1 MAFFILFFLYD
12 IFVFIYASRQYRPH
26 SRTAALFLTKGGI
39 QRMASEKKTFL
50 KKYLN
55 VPLSAAL
62 ALLCLFVLPF
72 AFAQADVL
80 TGECGANGSNVTWT
94 LDDEGILTISGN
106 GAMLD
111 YYSYNSTVPAWKQA
125 SRLVVEDGVTV
136 LGNYAF
142 YGLSGLTEA
151 VLPETLTRIGAYTF
165 WNCSSSLIISLPD
178 DIQNI
183 GFRAFYCYP
192 AAHFGSETSRHLEGF
207 TDPSFPGLAF
217 SAETADGQFQGYRVY
232 GQDETMQTVVIPEGV
247 TRLSTS
253 AFLKYAELTRVKL
266 PESLITIDSNAFT
279 DCTALTEINLP
290 DSVTSIGSYAF
301 DNCDSLTEV
310 HFPEKLTELKE
321 GAFQS
326 SGLTEVVLPAHL
338 SDIGDHAFNLCSNL
352 TSVTLTAPE
361 TSYSYSV
368 FSDCYKLT
376 DVQLPEGMTE
386 IPQSMFSYC
395 SKLAQIDLPQSIRS
409 IGKNAFYHCEALE
422 TILLPPDIEK
432 IEENA
437 FEYCRKLGGVELP
450 DNVELGHLAFSS
462 TLPQTARINSPVS
475 LALLRTSNCYF
486 RDPECLQIVLSYEMN
501 EENEVIG
508 LSVNKADANVTEV
521 QVPYGVTK
529 IAHSAFRDCKNLSS
543 IILPESL
550 TFIDSYAFM
559 NCEALTEI
567 ILPDSVLSLGTQ
579 IFGNCRSLSSVALSR
594 SLTEIPE
601 NTFWSCESLESID
614 LPEGIQVLGKCAFS
628 SCNSLTD
635 IRLPESLTDIGEY
648 ALYYSKALAAVR
660 IPNGVQRISNNAFHS
675 SYTICIAEPGSSA
688 SAALDNAGFSF
699 RAPDLMNL
707 SLRYTV
713 TGDVS
718 SGLKIVRADKETKEV
733 LFPVNVTS
741 IGTGAFEGCKNL
753 TELILPPEL
762 KTIEDRAFYSCNNLK
777 SIILPAGLT
786 SIGKNAFYYCNSLTE
801 VTIPEGISEIPAY
814 CFANCSQLKSVSL
827 PDSVTS
833 IGTYA
838 FYYCTNLKSMTLPE
852 NVTSVGSRAFY
863 SCWRLTDIYLPQNL
877 TDIADDA
884 LWDRMSLDEALA
896 AGLHYT
902 VLCWE
907 FSYAEGWALDH
918 EYPVTLIDGKTPDQ
932 YMTVTLQ
939 ESVLL
944 GVGYQT
950 KPEAFVFPDFNNAAK
965 TWSSSNPDVVSVDQQ
980 GRIHALQSG
989 EAEITLTVNGCS
1001 AVCSVRSVIPAA
1013 SLYLPE
1019 IVYVPA
1025 KGTAVL
1031 PLTVSPAE
1039 AVTILTYTA
1048 EDSSYASVNEEGM
1061 LTGRA
1066 IGRTHLTVTDEITGQ
1081 SCSAEVQVTY
1091 PVSSVTFLQ
1100 EKLTLRIGTAEQLEA
1115 HVTARS
1121 FSFINQLVTFSSSNP
1136 EVASVDRNGLVMPLK
1151 TGRTTITAT
1160 ASGASGETIEAQ
1172 CQIVVLPPDDDSV
1185 FIELTVTPEE
1195 PQAGSPVTLSWD
1207 VLGPADN
1214 YQVEVSWS
1222 LDSRNESV
1230 SDTLAP
1236 APEFGSVNLTATARA
1251 DVRASILVTDED
1263 GTVVGRKQ
1271 ISVQV
1276 QESSGVSLSV
1286 TPENPQPGEEI
1297 TVSWEI
1303 SRPEEHT
1310 AGIYG
1315 TLFANGMEKQ
1325 AFSLD
1330 EIEDLG
1336 SLQYLPEEGSTLQ
1349 ITAWVEI
1356 EEDTLEEV
1364 KTIPLQ
1370 TDSAMDP
1377 IRISVTY
1384 PQTSVQVGQPVS
1396 AEYRVSGG
1404 SGIYDGNLECHWI
1417 RIDAQGRE
1425 YRLHNRLMTDSEGQW
1440 TGYVP
1445 EWPGTYV
1452 MGMDIMDSR
1461 GWSAWDV
1468 RDESS
1473 VITVTGDPVSSPLG
1487 IDFLNPFP
1495 ADIDLEEGYSF
1506 DWDVTGGDGEE
1517 WRKTTV
1523 HAETDDG
1530 VVLESAGEAYGCTN
1544 SWLIQAENPADVA
1557 GSKYLI
1563 LELTP
1568 EDGNG
1573 PGSAVTARI
1582 PLFHFDL
1589 SRKITLPANLLRI
1602 EDEAFSAVDATVFDV
1617 PGSVVF
1623 IGESAFPRS
1632 AGLLVEAGS
1641 EAQRWADANDYHY
1654 RIK

>member
-1 MAFFILFFLYD
+1 MPAGSTGSI
-12 IFVFIYASRQYRPH
+12 P
-26 SRTAALFLTKGGI
+26 RTAALFLTKGGI

-55 VPLSAAL
+55 VPLSAVL

-80 TGECGANGSNVTWT
+80 TGECGAKGSAVTWT
-94 LDDEGILTISGN
+94 LDDEGTLTISGN
-106 GAMLD
+106 GAMQ
-111 YYSYNSTVPAWKQA
+111 YFNYEYSSSSGGSVTNRPESWNRAT
-125 SRLVVEDGVTV
+125 RLVVE
-136 LGNYAF
+136 
-142 YGLSGLTEA
+142 
-151 VLPETLTRIGAYTF
+151 
-165 WNCSSSLIISLPD
+165 
-178 DIQNI
+178 
-183 GFRAFYCYP
+183 
-192 AAHFGSETSRHLEGF
+192 
-207 TDPSFPGLAF
+207 
-217 SAETADGQFQGYRVY
+217 
-232 GQDETMQTVVIPEGV
+232 EGV
-247 TRLSTS
+247 TRLGGY
-253 AFLKYAELTRVKL
+253 AFYRLENLTEVTLPNSLAEISYDAFAYCKALTGIVL
-266 PESLITIDSNAFT
+266 PEGL
-279 DCTALTEINLP
+279 
-290 DSVTSIGSYAF
+290 TSIGNCAF
-301 DNCDSLTEV
+301 
-310 HFPEKLTELKE
+310 
-321 GAFQS
+321 
-326 SGLTEVVLPAHL
+326 
-338 SDIGDHAFNLCSNL
+338 IG
-352 TSVTLTAPE
+352 
-361 TSYSYSV
+361 
-368 FSDCYKLT
+368 
-376 DVQLPEGMTE
+376 
-386 IPQSMFSYC
+386 
-395 SKLAQIDLPQSIRS
+395 
-409 IGKNAFYHCEALE
+409 CE
-422 TILLPPDIEK
+422 
-432 IEENA
+432 
-437 FEYCRKLGGVELP
+437 
-450 DNVELGHLAFSS
+450 S
-462 TLPQTARINSPVS
+462 
-475 LALLRTSNCYF
+475 
-486 RDPECLQIVLSYEMN
+486 
-501 EENEVIG
+501 
-508 LSVNKADANVTEV
+508 
-521 QVPYGVTK
+521 
-529 IAHSAFRDCKNLSS
+529 
-543 IILPESL
+543 
-550 TFIDSYAFM
+550 
-559 NCEALTEI
+559 LTEI
-567 ILPDSVLSLGTQ
+567 ILPDSVTSLDTSVFSQCRNLSSITFSRGLTKIPDSTFQGCESLTSVIIPEGIETLGSWSFAYCYSLTEVQ
-579 IFGNCRSLSSVALSR
+579 LPKTLTGIGGSAFTSAKSLSSLW
-594 SLTEIPE
+594 IPE
-601 NTFWSCESLESID
+601 TVSQIGNNITGSNTSCFTELGSL
-614 LPEGIQVLGKCAFS
+614 
-628 SCNSLTD
+628 
-635 IRLPESLTDIGEY
+635 
-648 ALYYSKALAAVR
+648 
-660 IPNGVQRISNNAFHS
+660 
-675 SYTICIAEPGSSA
+675 A
-688 SAALDNAGFSF
+688 SAALD
-699 RAPDLMNL
+699 RANIPFHVPEYPNL
-707 SLRYTV
+707 GLRYAV
-713 TGDVS
+713 TGDTS
-718 SGLKIVRADKETKEV
+718 SALKVVKADTETESAV
-733 LFPVNVTS
+733 LPDNTVS
-741 IGTGAFEGCKNL
+741 IGE
-753 TELILPPEL
+753 
-762 KTIEDRAFYSCNNLK
+762 RAFYNCKYLS
-777 SIILPAGLT
+777 SIILPKGVNSIGQYAFYGCDSLAEITIPDGVTEIPSYCFGSCDQLQSVSLPETLTTIGQQAFYYCKKLKSVSLPENLT
-786 SIGKNAFYYCNSLTE
+786 SIGQHAFYHCDSLTE

-814 CFANCSQLKSVSL
+814 CFADCSQLKSVSL

-932 YMTVTLQ
+932 YTTVTLQ

-965 TWSSSNPDVVSVDQQ
+965 TWSSSNSDVVSVDQQ

-989 EAEITLTVNGCS
+989 DAEITLTVNGCS
-1001 AVCSVRSVIPAA
+1001 AVCSVRSVIPAV
-1013 SLYLPE
+1013 SLHLPE

-1039 AVTILTYTA
+1039 AVTVLTYTA

-1091 PVSSVTFLQ
+1091 PVSSVTFPQ
-1100 EKLTLRIGTAEQLEA
+1100 KKLTLRIGTAEQLEA
-1115 HVTARS
+1115 QVTVRS

-1151 TGRTTITAT
+1151 TGRTTITAS
-1160 ASGASGETIEAQ
+1160 ASGASGETVEAQ

-1185 FIELTVTPEE
+1185 LIELTVTPEE

-1214 YQVEVSWS
+1214 YQVEISWF

-1276 QESSGVSLSV
+1276 QESSGVSLIV

-1356 EEDTLEEV
+1356 EGDTLEEV

-1377 IRISVTY
+1377 IRISVIY
-1384 PQTSVQVGQPVS
+1384 PQISVQVGQPVS

-1452 MGMDIMDSR
+1452 MGMDIMDNR

-1487 IDFLNPFP
+1487 IDFLNPLP

-1589 SRKITLPANLLRI
+1589 SRKITLPANLFRI